1 MDLSEYK
8 KYICLPLDV
17 ETSDKALEIVDELKD
32 YVGCFKI
39 GMQLFTSSGPELVK
53 TIIKKECK
61 VFLDLKYHDIP
72 NTVGNAVSEAGKLGV
87 SYITI
92 HLSGGSEMIKAA
104 SNAAKEF
111 SEESRPMIL
120 GVTVLT
126 SISKDQLSD
135 ELNISKDLTSH
146 VKNLIDLG
154 IKNEVYGI
162 VCSPVDLENFRD
174 KYEHIYFVTPGI
186 RPSWSEKNDQKRIS
200 TPSNAIKNG
209 SSLLV
214 IGRPILSAEN
224 RKTAAI
230 KVLEE
235 IKECLKQK

>member
-8 KYICLPLDV
+8 KYVCLPLDV
-17 ETSDKALEIVDELKD
+17 DTSDEALKIVDELNE

-72 NTVGNAVSEAGKLGV
+72 ITVEKAIIEAGKLGV

-104 SNAAKEF
+104 SDAANKMP
-111 SEESRPMIL
+111 EESRPIIL

-126 SISKDQLSD
+126 SISKSQLSE
-135 ELNISKDLTSH
+135 ELSVSKELLDH
-146 VKNLIDLG
+146 VNGLIDLG
-154 IKNEVYGI
+154 IKNGLHGI
-162 VCSPVDLENFRD
+162 VCSPTDLEFVHD
-174 KYEHIYFVTPGI
+174 KHKQIYFVTPGI
-186 RPSWSEKNDQKRIS
+186 RPLWSEKNDQKRIS